1 MLSGSGSPPRMRGKE
16 CRQYMAHLSPRITP
30 AYAGKSHLLRFHPRL
45 RQDHPRVCGE
55 KIHRVDG
62 AESTSGSPPRMRGKA
77 QGTDIFELAQG
88 ITPAYAGKRLRIF
101 ARYECR
107 GDHPRVCGEK
117 EIAAGRDVAYWGSPP
132 RMRGK
137 VDEFISHGRDSGI
150 TPAYAGKSPLPL
162 CRHGSPWD
170 HPRVCGE
177 KCLAGVMSTL
187 MVGSPPRMRGKV
199 APYASGQ
206 HPVRITPA
214 YAGKSGI
221 GDAMDDTAED
231 HPRVCGEKYRQK
243 VQE

>member
-117 EIAAGRDVAYWGSPP
+117 LRASPELFDLLGSPP
-132 RMRGK
+132 RVRGK
-137 VDEFISHGRDSGI
+137 GGGLPRPRFGGGI
-150 TPAYAGKSPLPL
+150 TPAYAGKRKSPPDATW
-162 CRHGSPWD
+162 HTGD

-177 KCLAGVMSTL
+177 KWMNSYL
-187 MVGSPPRMRGKV
+187 MVGTVGSPPRMRGKV
-199 APYASGQ
+199 PFLFAVTVALG
-206 HPVRITPA
+206 ITPA
-214 YAGKSGI
+214 YAGKS
-221 GDAMDDTAED
+221 
-231 HPRVCGEKYRQK
+231 V
-243 VQE
+243 